1 MSSHVSDNTRRIMIR
16 IDNGKASRVEERRA
30 KIRFGIARPLR
41 YRFLYGT
48 CIGQVA
54 SGQVV
59 DASSSG
65 VLLESE
71 NELKLGDPLELLI
84 DWPAQLNGEVPLQL
98 VTAGCVVRVAGKR
111 CAVSVERY
119 EFRTRSNK

>member
-1 MSSHVSDNTRRIMIR
+1 MPAS
-16 IDNGKASRVEERRA
+16 KAPRTEERRA
-30 KIRFGIARPLR
+30 KIRFGIERPVR
-41 YRFLYGT
+41 YRFLYGSL
-48 CIGQVA
+48 IGQVA
-54 SGQVV
+54 SGRSV
-59 DASSSG
+59 DASSNG

-71 NELKLGDPLELLI
+71 TELKVGDPLELLI

-98 VTAGCVVRVAGKR
+98 VTAGCVVRVQGNR